1 MPQAKKKKEKQF
13 AKFIMH
19 NVPNAPFYFT
29 SYSRDGNVV
38 YLKNGENDNG
48 KDVKASI
55 MFPKGKRVITI
66 PMGKKDQNGKLFV
79 DFIRN
84 SPYCKGSDLCEG
96 EGLFFEFN
104 PERDAKIVMDEE
116 KITLQATYHA
126 MNLAGEDLVNL
137 AAYCGITNEDNEDI
151 MRSAVFNFAKMK
163 PREYN
168 EIAETSDIEYVGLI
182 RSCVAL
188 KIIKKR
194 GYAYDLITESGSTE
208 YLTDSEDKLASRLR
222 AEKPLYEALKN
233 RIKQAKANA

>member
-29 SYSRDGNVV
+29 SYSVDGNVV
-38 YLKNGENDNG
+38 YLKNGENDKG

-66 PMGKKDQNGKLFV
+66 PMGKKDVNGKLFV
-79 DFIRN
+79 DFIRE

-96 EGLFFEFN
+96 EGMFFEYN

-126 MNLAGEDLVNL
+126 MNLEGERLVAL
-137 AAYCGITNEDNEDI
+137 AAFCGVVNEENEDI
-151 MRSAVFNFAKMK
+151 MRNAVFQFAKMK

-168 EIAETSDIEYVGLI
+168 EIADTNDIEYLGLI
-182 RSCVAL
+182 RSCVSL

-194 GYAYDLITESGSTE
+194 GYAYDLITESGNTE
-208 YLTDSEDKLASRLR
+208 YLTDSEDKLASRIR
-222 AEKPLYEALKN
+222 AEKPLYEALKS
-233 RIKQAKANA
+233 RVEQAKAKA